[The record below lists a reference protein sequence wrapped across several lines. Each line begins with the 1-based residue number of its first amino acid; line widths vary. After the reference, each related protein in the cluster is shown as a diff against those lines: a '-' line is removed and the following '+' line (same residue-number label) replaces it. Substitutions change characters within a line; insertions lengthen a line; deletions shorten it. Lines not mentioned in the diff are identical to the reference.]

1 MPASEELEATC
12 PSIHPLK
19 IFDAAKSQ
27 DRYLNVSA
35 PMVRYSKL
43 AFRRT
48 VFEYGTDICY
58 TPMILSKEFNRSQ
71 FARDCDLTVSS
82 RGVQPPTVLQWGA
95 NKPEEIARSSLLAA
109 PYVNGF
115 DLNCGCPQS
124 WACAE
129 TLGAALMEKRELV
142 RDMVIETRQALERDG
157 WGVGKEKDIE
167 NPQGRSVS
175 VKIRVHKDLRKTMD
189 FIETVIGDQHNR
201 HVDWLTIHPRTRSTP
216 SSTPIFGDS
225 LAILIEKYGARL
237 PVLLSG
243 DVFSLSSLP
252 LSPLLAPQKTITT
265 NGESEPALPRFRPS
279 TTKLAGLMSAR
290 GILANPALYA
300 GHESC
305 PWEAVEAF
313 LRHLARAP
321 LHLKLVLHHLGEMCG
336 PGMGPDKNA
345 LLTKGERAQLNAM
358 TNMGDVI
365 NFVDE
370 VVERKT
376 GRKGGVDRL
385 GDIADGVDRMK
396 LSSA

>member
-1 MPASEELEATC
+1 
-12 PSIHPLK
+12 
-19 IFDAAKSQ
+19 
-27 DRYLNVSA
+27 
-35 PMVRYSKL
+35 
-43 AFRRT
+43 
-48 VFEYGTDICY
+48 
-58 TPMILSKEFNRSQ
+58 MILSKEFNRSQ
-71 FARDCDLTVSS
+71 FARDSDLTVSS

-265 NGESEPALPRFRPS
+265 NGDTPIFGDSLAILIEKYGTRLPVLLSGDVFSLSSLPLSPLLAPQPTITTNGESEPALPRFRPS

-345 LLTKGERAQLNAM
+345 LLNKGERVQLNAM
-358 TNMGDVI
+358 TNMCDVI
-365 NFVDE
+365 DFMDE

>member
-1 MPASEELEATC
+1 MGLDE
-12 PSIHPLK
+12 HDPLK

-35 PMVRYSKL
+35 PML

-71 FARDCDLTVSS
+71 FARDSDLTVSS
-82 RGVQPPTVLQWGA
+82 QGTQPPTILQWGA
-95 NKPEEIARSSLLAA
+95 NKPQEIARASLLAA

-142 RDMVIETRQALERDG
+142 KDMVIETRQTLEREG
-157 WGVGKEKDIE
+157 WGVGMEKDID

-189 FIETVIGDQHNR
+189 FIETVIGDQQNR
-201 HVDWLTIHPRTRSTP
+201 NVDWLTIHPRTRSTP

-225 LAILIEKYGARL
+225 LAILIEKYGDRL
-237 PVLLSG
+237 PILLSG
-243 DVFSLSSLP
+243 DVFSLASLP
-252 LSPLLAPQKTITT
+252 LSPLLSPQPTITT
-265 NGESEPALPRFRPS
+265 AAHSDPGMSSGLPLFRPS

-305 PWEAVEAF
+305 PWETVETF

-345 LLTKGERAQLNAM
+345 LLTKTERAQLNAL
-358 TNMGDVI
+358 TNMCDVLDFI
-365 NFVDE
+365 DE
-370 VVERKT
+370 AIERKT
-376 GRKGGVDRL
+376 GRKGVDR
-385 GDIADGVDRMK
+385 GDDVIERVDRMK
-396 LSSA
+396 IGAA